1 MNTIKKIGLTALG
14 TTLVASSA
22 FAGEI
27 SVSGDAGYTWSSE
40 SGGGASATPATGNG
54 SNDGVGYNHD
64 ISFSGSGEL
73 DNGWSVST
81 GMTIVEDSSLSSSNV
96 KLTMGSLG
104 SITVGNGTGGIG
116 ASYDDVTPTA
126 YEENHDGMSTSTV
139 IDNMGALLGNG
150 GIDYRSPSF
159 DVMGV
164 SASFKYNFTPEASG
178 TAVGEGG
185 VSTGSADY
193 ASGQAFGVD
202 LSMNGFAVGAF
213 VAEVDID
220 SLGATATTTQGRSKE
235 GTSDV
240 TGYVK
245 YTAGPVSFG
254 YQQAYLTRG
263 KTAAGTANATAK
275 YVSTAGGNFE
285 SEKMSVA
292 FNVNENLSFSWG
304 ELTETYDAGTGTLR
318 ITDVADV
325 DMDST
330 SIQFAYTMGS
340 MSIKGY
346 QTDTDNPGWDS
357 DAQSHE
363 VTEIA
368 VNFAF

>member
-73 DNGWSVST
+73 DNGWTVAT

-116 ASYDDVTPTA
+116 ASYDSVVPTA
-126 YEENHDGMSTSTV
+126 YEENHDGMKTSTA
-139 IDNMGALLGNG
+139 IDNIGSKLGNG

-159 DVMGV
+159 DLGGAT
-164 SASFKYNFTPEASG
+164 ASFKYNLTPEIG
-178 TAVGEGG
+178 DAVGEGG
-185 VSTGSADY
+185 VAAGDAHW
-193 ASGQAFGVD
+193 AGGQALGID
-202 LSMNGFAVGAF
+202 LSMNGFSVGAYG
-213 VAEVDID
+213 AEMSRD
-220 SLGATATTTQGRSKE
+220 G
-235 GTSDV
+235 GTSTGAV
-240 TGYVK
+240 TGNVDSDGFDGTWYAK
-245 YTAGPVSFG
+245 YSAGPVSFG
-254 YQQAYLTRG
+254 YQTGYINRG
-263 KTAAGTANATAK
+263 QDGAASATTTGTK
-275 YVSTAGGNFE
+275 YVSTAKGDFE
-285 SEKMSVA
+285 TDSMSIA
-292 FNVNENLSFSWG
+292 FNVNENLSFSWA
-304 ELTETYDAGTGTLR
+304 ELEEVYDEGSNTASGTET
-318 ITDVADV
+318 ADV
-325 DMDST
+325 TMEST
-330 SIQFAYTMGS
+330 SIQFAYTLGS

-346 QTDTDNPGWDS
+346 QTETKNPGWDS
-357 DAQSHE
+357 DADSNTE
-363 VTEIA
+363 TEIA